1 MDPDKEQESVRM
13 AEAAPSTAAVQ
24 STPLGSLLRGRLTQ
38 ALSELAECRRLLA
51 EHQIPHESSFSSKV
65 EDHADVLAAA
75 VDDSEGSTD
84 AANATPTRE
93 ELLAENASLPQRLRT
108 SLAPA
113 DLRDAVATPS
123 LDEAVAAEQQEAAS
137 PSPTTG
143 ATATAAAV
151 GDQARELEEVRGLL
165 RQREAELTAL
175 RRQALAL
182 KEQQQQRGGAQATE
196 ASSVR
201 SEEALPCPGEAAAS
215 SAHTRVRSE
224 ESLPCPGGGEHERE
238 KERLEVELSMA
249 KALLM
254 LNNVNMSIDLDED
267 RGASSSA
274 AEVVSLK
281 GSRQLINLLLT
292 LKQKVSLLHQ
302 QYLLL
307 RGDLLYMNHEM
318 SVCRH
323 WILQSFRMAMQQQ
336 SQEHSSLQSRFER
349 LSKVL
354 N

>member
-1 MDPDKEQESVRM
+1 MRM

-93 ELLAENASLPQRLRT
+93 ELLAENASLRQRLRT

-113 DLRDAVATPS
+113 DLPDAV
-123 LDEAVAAEQQEAAS
+123 AVAAEQQEAAS
-137 PSPTTG
+137 PAPTTG